1 MKELWTSDL
10 ARMDNQ
16 PVAGWFVAEAS
27 QQRTASTGAPY
38 LCVNLADKQ
47 GTVDGRVWKVE
58 NAGPFAPDDIIF
70 VKGIACLY
78 KGKPQINIDALA
90 KADPADEGVAYALS
104 DFVKTTGEDIDR
116 LWSRLLKCVASFTD
130 EPLRELLSSWLAEP
144 EFEARLR
151 TAPAAKALHH
161 AFQGG
166 LLEHIVSL
174 LDIGERMARCYPMLN
189 RDLLLAGIILHD
201 IGKLEELRWRI
212 GTSYTTEGQLLGH
225 ITLGISMVEQRI
237 AARPDFPHRL
247 RHLLLHMMLSHHGR
261 LEYGSPKLPMTAEA
275 LVLSH
280 LDDLDAKLQ
289 LLKTEFGKAE
299 AAGAKPGE
307 LTEYVRSMERPLLD
321 SRAYLAG
328 S

>member
-10 ARMDNQ
+10 SRLENQ
-16 PVAGWFVAEAS
+16 SIAGWFVAESS

-38 LCVNLADKQ
+38 LCVVLADKQ
-47 GTVDGRVWKVE
+47 GTADGRVWKVE
-58 NAGPFAPDDIIF
+58 NASAFKPDDIVF
-70 VKGIACLY
+70 VQGTACLY
-78 KGKPQINIDALA
+78 KGKPQINIDALS
-90 KADPADEGVAYALS
+90 KADPAQEGTAYEIG
-104 DFVKTTGEDIDR
+104 DFVKTTKEDVNH
-116 LWSRLLKCVASFTD
+116 LWSRLLKCVGGFTD
-130 EPLRELLSSWLAEP
+130 SDLRALLTDWFQEP
-144 EFEARLR
+144 ELEARLR

-174 LDIGERMARCYPMLN
+174 LELGERMARCYPVLN

-212 GTSYTTEGQLLGH
+212 NTSYTTEGQLLGH
-225 ITLGISMVEQRI
+225 ITLGISMVERRL
-237 AARPDFPHRL
+237 AARPDFPPRL

-289 LLKTEFGKAE
+289 LLQSEF
-299 AAGAKPGE
+299 AKSLNPGE
-307 LTEYVRSMERPLLD
+307 PTEWVRSMERPLLD

-328 S
+328 SDS